1 MKKLL
6 ILLLTLQTTAVYANQ
21 IDTDFVKRFSTLPTY
36 SNAQISPDG
45 KIISVVFKKDEKNAL
60 AFFKSSDF
68 SLIDV
73 LQFKEEDEQVGSY
86 VWASNERVVISI
98 NYKLGALES
107 PISRGELFSVNFDL
121 SKHFWDTGKKKLSR
135 HFSYSL
141 NLNHD

>member
-6 ILLLTLQTTAVYANQ
+6 ILLITLQTTAVYADE

-60 AFFKSSDF
+60 AFFKASDF
-68 SLIDV
+68 SFIDV

-86 VWASNERVVISI
+86 AWASNKRVVISI
-98 NYKLGALES
+98 N
-107 PISRGELFSVNFDL
+107 SV
-121 SKHFWDTGKKKLSR
+121 
-135 HFSYSL
+135 SYTHL
-141 NLNHD
+141 TLPTTVFV

>member
-6 ILLLTLQTTAVYANQ
+6 FLLLTLQTTAIYSDE

-86 VWASNERVVISI
+86 AWASNKRVVISI
-98 NYKLGALES
+98 NYKLGSLES
-107 PISRGELFSVNFDL
+107 PISRGELFSVFP
-121 SKHFWDTGKKKLSR
+121 T
-135 HFSYSL
+135 
-141 NLNHD
+141 

>member
-6 ILLLTLQTTAVYANQ
+6 ILLLTLQTTAVYADE
-21 IDTDFVKRFSTLPTY
+21 IDTEFVKRFSTLPTY

-60 AFFKSSDF
+60 AFFKASDF

-86 VWASNERVVISI
+86 AWANNERVVIVL

-107 PISRGELFSVNFDL
+107 PISRGELFSVNYDL
-121 SKHFWDTGKKKLSR
+121 SKP
-135 HFSYSL
+135 SYIYGIRRETHL
-141 NLNHD
+141 QVKNYC